1 MRDLTP
7 YAERLAAAVEIHL
20 EGSLGP
26 RRMTDLVARLKPL
39 LDEARRDNEPW
50 SRINAALSDELLRHG
65 RQPISDATLRK
76 LWKRVSNRSLLAE
89 GSPTA
94 MDLPAAGRVNRSST
108 ALPKPHPSSVLALNH
123 RSSGRA
129 GVGSQAQGQ
138 RLALM
143 RKLNQNGDL
152 P

>member
-7 YAERLAAAVEIHL
+7 YAKRLATAVEIHL

-39 LDEARRDNEPW
+39 LDEARRDSEPW
-50 SRINAALSDELLRHG
+50 SRINTALSEELLRHG
-65 RQPISDATLRK
+65 RHPISDATLRK

-89 GSPTA
+89 NSPAA
-94 MDLPAAGRVNRSST
+94 MDLAAVRRDDRSST
-108 ALPKPHPSSVLALNH
+108 AVPKPHPSKVLDLND
-123 RSSGRA
+123 RSSDRIGL
-129 GVGSQAQGQ
+129 GSEAQGE

-143 RKLNQNGDL
+143 RKLNRDGDV
-152 P
+152 

>member
-39 LDEARRDNEPW
+39 LDEARRDSEPW
-50 SRINAALSDELLRHG
+50 SRINAALSEELLRHG

-76 LWKRVSNRSLLAE
+76 LWTRVSDRSPPGE
-89 GSPTA
+89 GSPTTT
-94 MDLPAAGRVNRSST
+94 DLPTAGGVDRSLMG
-108 ALPKPHPSSVLALNH
+108 LPTPPPGNVLGLNH
-123 RSSGRA
+123 RSSDRVGL
-129 GVGSQAQGQ
+129 GSQTQGE

-143 RKLNQNGDL
+143 RKLNRNGDV
-152 P
+152 